1 MEEEREESELTLE
14 DAMEPVQVPVLQGSN
29 SIYAI
34 ATTDSM
40 KQTIANAP
48 AILVECSNG
57 WYAARKDELEKLLA
71 EFGGDPERAEAHRA
85 LEAFLGKERT
95 PLVFPFLPA
104 LAGAAGFESR
114 IARQA
119 RGHRFA

>member
-1 MEEEREESELTLE
+1 
-14 DAMEPVQVPVLQGSN
+14 
-29 SIYAI
+29 
-34 ATTDSM
+34 M

-48 AILVECSNG
+48 AILVQCSNG

-95 PLVFPFLPA
+95 PLVFPDQPLASALRFFQRWPVLPVSNRA
-104 LAGAAGFESR
+104 SR
-114 IARQA
+114 GTLEGIVSLEDVLHRYQA
-119 RGHRFA
+119 SIT